1 MMSQKTTYDIISQSI
16 SEICAYESS
25 VQISK
30 SAKAYNELED
40 HLQYDKPENNPQWA
54 REQPAM
60 VGSRTRDHQ

>member
-1 MMSQKTTYDIISQSI
+1 VNRVYEYQSQITPMMSQKTTYDIISQSI

-40 HLQYDKPENNPQWA
+40 HLQYDKPENNPQ
-54 REQPAM
+54 
-60 VGSRTRDHQ
+60 